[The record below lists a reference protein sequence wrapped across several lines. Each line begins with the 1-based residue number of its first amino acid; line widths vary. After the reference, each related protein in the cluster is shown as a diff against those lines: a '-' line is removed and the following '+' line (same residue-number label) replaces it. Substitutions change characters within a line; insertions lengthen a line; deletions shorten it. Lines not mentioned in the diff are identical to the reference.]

1 MLCVS
6 QYSSERSQYVRALIS
21 QGKTKKQHWL
31 NALRLKDEDIGSHD
45 RVCSRHFP
53 ESSGVS
59 GGGGGGGGGD
69 AQDARAPKAKECN

>member
-1 MLCVS
+1 MIYYAAPGDKCIVCRNTRAKDPSVS
-6 QYSSERSQYVRALIS
+6 M
-21 QGKTKKQHWL
+21 HWL

-59 GGGGGGGGGD
+59 GGRED
-69 AQDARAPKAKECN
+69 AQDARAPPKAKECN